1 MKDIYCLPGTMC
13 DEGLWQFTQPL
24 LGDVNLK
31 HVVLPEVDTLD
42 GIVEAL
48 SLLLPNEPIHLLGF
62 SMGGYL
68 ASAFAL
74 KYPER
79 IQQLMVVSNAAQGLL
94 EREVVQRKQA
104 LNWVLRHGYKGIPK
118 KKAIAMLGNHNKNS
132 DFIIQVIQAMDAR
145 LGERVFVQQL
155 SSSLNRPSLLSQLEK
170 SSIDLCFCVGEED
183 VLVPLE
189 TFKLLESNA
198 RFLCS
203 TVKHCGHMIPL
214 EQPVW
219 LAQKLIA
226 FFRFG

>member
-79 IQQLMVVSNAAQGLL
+79 IKQLQMRLKVY
-94 EREVVQRKQA
+94 
-104 LNWVLRHGYKGIPK
+104 LRGKWF
-118 KKAIAMLGNHNKNS
+118 S
-132 DFIIQVIQAMDAR
+132 ESR
-145 LGERVFVQQL
+145 L
-155 SSSLNRPSLLSQLEK
+155 
-170 SSIDLCFCVGEED
+170 
-183 VLVPLE
+183 
-189 TFKLLESNA
+189 
-198 RFLCS
+198 
-203 TVKHCGHMIPL
+203 
-214 EQPVW
+214 
-219 LAQKLIA
+219 
-226 FFRFG
+226 